1 MITDLSKSIIMCTR
15 IRQQELDPNVPLPA
29 ISTESY
35 NFHRKK
41 RVQQT
46 YHMFYVPDDTYIHI
60 PWRYAIKLRPE
71 QMTLSS
77 PTLVSPSN
85 FLGTLSLEQQEY
97 AHMTYESLVQHHTA
111 LLSIKTGGG
120 KTVIAIYVCCLLNI
134 PVTILVHRN
143 ILVHQWK
150 ERCAQFAPQLSNIVI
165 RNVSSIKL
173 DAMPDNWDQ
182 PHLLIID
189 EAHLFCTDRCTQIVL
204 RYPCTH
210 SLALTATVERKDQRH
225 KMLYRMYGLP
235 VITTRVNQTFKI
247 FIVDTPFVFN
257 LIFNKSRYSDVRT
270 VKWIDM
276 IRMQSECDERT
287 ECIVSWVDVLVHR
300 GYRVLVLSKFVD
312 HCDKLVCRLSE
323 SDVSVVGVHGNRDIS
338 DMPIDWEC
346 IVGTYSKCSTGF
358 DVPVNALVLASDTV
372 GTFEQT
378 LGRVFRT
385 RIPPVIV
392 DLVDTSTDH
401 SVWLRHARERESF
414 YTECG
419 GTLVRCDYTS
429 LESLLTELTPTV

>member
-1 MITDLSKSIIMCTR
+1 MCTR
-15 IRQQELDPNVPLPA
+15 IEQHTLNQNIPLPA

-41 RVQQT
+41 KVQQT
-46 YHMFYVPDDTYIHI
+46 HHMFYVPNDTYIHI
-60 PWRYAIKLRPE
+60 PWRYVSKLQSNINPSTDE
-71 QMTLSS
+71 HVDTTLS
-77 PTLVSPSN
+77 LVSTPPPST
-85 FLGTLSLEQQEY
+85 FVGTLSLEQQEY
-97 AHMTYESLVQHHTA
+97 AQMTFETLVRHRTA

-143 ILVHQWK
+143 ILVQQWK
-150 ERCAQFAPQLSNIVI
+150 ERCIQFAPQLSNITI
-165 RNVSSIKL
+165 KNVSSIKL
-173 DAMPDNWDQ
+173 DSMPDTWDQ

-189 EAHLFCTDRCTQIVL
+189 EAHLFCTDRCTQIIL

-225 KMLYRMYGLP
+225 KMLYRIYGLP
-235 VITTRVNQTFKI
+235 VITTRVSQTFKI
-247 FIVDTPFVFN
+247 FSVETPFVFN
-257 LIFNKSRYSDVRT
+257 LIFTKSRYSDVRT
-270 VKWIDM
+270 VKWVDM

-287 ECIVSWVDVLVHR
+287 EYIVRWVNVLVHS
-300 GYRVLVLSKFVD
+300 GYKVLVLSKFVD
-312 HCDKLVCRLSE
+312 HCDKMVQLLSDFE
-323 SDVSVVGVHGNRDIS
+323 LSVVGVHGNRDLS
-338 DMPIDWEC
+338 DMPMDWSC

-385 RIPPVIV
+385 RIPPIII

-414 YTECG
+414 YTDCG
-419 GTLVRCDYTS
+419 GTLVRCEYTS
-429 LESLLTELTPTV
+429 LESLLSELTPT